1 MNEVA
6 RVSRLIDDGYR
17 DRSRGKDLAPIFI
30 FKVWKRGRRGRV
42 LESVLES
49 SVMAGTELQPM
60 PTGREESHPP
70 RRTLE
75 MLDYVKEIQE
85 RRQLRGGA
93 LEHGQLW

>member
-1 MNEVA
+1 M
-6 RVSRLIDDGYR
+6 
-17 DRSRGKDLAPIFI
+17 DLAPIFI

-42 LESVLES
+42 LES
-49 SVMAGTELQPM
+49 SVVAGTELQPM

-85 RRQLRGGA
+85 RQQLRGGA